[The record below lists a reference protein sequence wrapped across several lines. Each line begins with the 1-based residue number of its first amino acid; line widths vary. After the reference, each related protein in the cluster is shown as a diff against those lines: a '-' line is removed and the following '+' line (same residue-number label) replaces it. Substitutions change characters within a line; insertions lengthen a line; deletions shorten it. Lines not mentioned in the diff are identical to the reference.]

1 MAAGGGAVVGGG
13 GGMPDGGGAEVGDSV
28 AAADGA
34 GAAGS
39 AEGAAASLIG
49 SLLMASP
56 EFGST
61 IAMACDFGFD
71 GDIVGAL
78 VMYNPGATPTAAPP
92 AGAPGCM
99 PVIGRGGHA
108 AWPYA

>member
-1 MAAGGGAVVGGG
+1 VAAGGGAVGGGG

-49 SLLMASP
+49 SPLMASP

-108 AWPYA
+108 AWP